1 MEYLTIE
8 EKASLT
14 GYLVLLD
21 DQIKRCQSLG
31 MPSEQWENLKV
42 IFQKAYDKIMK
53 NPSLEVI
60 EMCKQYENNYPC
72 KHL

>member
-14 GYLVLLD
+14 GYFILLE

-31 MPSEQWENLKV
+31 MSPKHWEKQKA
-42 IFQKAYDKIMK
+42 IFKNAYDKITK
-53 NPSLEVI
+53 NPSLETI
-60 EMCKQYENNYPC
+60 EIRKQYENN
-72 KHL
+72 

>member
-1 MEYLTIE
+1 MEYLTIK
-8 EKASLT
+8 EKSSLI

-31 MPSEQWENLKV
+31 MSAEHWENQKV
-42 IFQKAYDKIMK
+42 IFQNAYDKIMK

-60 EMCKQYENNYPC
+60 EMRKKYENN
-72 KHL
+72 

>member
-1 MEYLTIE
+1 MEYLTIA
-8 EKASLT
+8 EKSSLI

-31 MPSEQWENLKV
+31 MSSEHWENQKV

-60 EMCKQYENNYPC
+60 EMRKKSQIN
-72 KHL
+72 

>member
-8 EKASLT
+8 EKSSLI

-31 MPSEQWENLKV
+31 MPSEHWENQKA
-42 IFQKAYDKIMK
+42 IFQKTYHKITK
-53 NPSLEVI
+53 NPSLEII
-60 EMCKQYENNYPC
+60 EMSKQYENKTSC
-72 KHL
+72 KQ

>member
-8 EKASLT
+8 EKSSLI

-31 MPSEQWENLKV
+31 MSSEHWEELKENA
-42 IFQKAYDKIMK
+42 IKALDKIKK
-53 NPSLEVI
+53 NPSLEIV
-60 EMCKQYENNYPC
+60 EMRKKSQIN
-72 KHL
+72 